1 MGISSRSIARQWLW
15 KMWIWR
21 RRKRRRG
28 IRTTYNFIMLL
39 ANLLAHEL
47 AHPVIITAVLGLQTG
62 NYERHVEGT
71 ECSFC
76 KKVL

>member
-1 MGISSRSIARQWLW
+1 MDISSRLIARQWLW
-15 KMWIWR
+15 KMWIR
-21 RRKRRRG
+21 RRRG
-28 IRTTYNFIMLL
+28 SKTTYNLIMLL

-47 AHPVIITAVLGLQTG
+47 AHPVIATAVLGLQTG

-71 ECSFC
+71 ECSFW